1 MRKLRTGT
9 SRSLDFLLRTGVGWC
24 RWEICVP
31 DSQKAGK
38 GPQVLHYREADCR
51 GMLDASLLEPL
62 ITLSCIFIA
71 LENVLVSNISSN
83 MALGLF
89 VDAWGFLFLPHP
101 SRSLASSRAC
111 RFFFVLYICKCST
124 GLVQKI
130 KENWFRLVT
139 LIKYAFICCSR
150 FPIWGPLSTRLL
162 GSTATGRLLTEH
174 MEGTCQA
181 LQYVN
186 GMFWSFLWNIHLE
199 DVFLLVLSQEFES
212 DTGIY
217 GPYLSPSLYIL
228 GRLIAVCE
236 GWIILDSSSR
246 VNWVIKCVCYSIH
259 SMAKETHLTILDY
272 CSIIRAFLVE
282 EQKIVKKVLK
292 IQKSK
297 EKLAAKA
304 QS

>member
-9 SRSLDFLLRTGVGWC
+9 SRSFDVLLRTGVGWC

-38 GPQVLHYREADCR
+38 GPQVLHYREADCW

-62 ITLSCIFIA
+62 ITLPCIFIA
-71 LENVLVSNISSN
+71 LENVLVSNISSKT
-83 MALGLF
+83 ALGLF

-101 SRSLASSRAC
+101 SRSLASSRVG

-124 GLVQKI
+124 GLVQNI
-130 KENWFRLVT
+130 KENWFRLVI

-162 GSTATGRLLTEH
+162 GSTATGRLLTER

-181 LQYVN
+181 PQYVN
-186 GMFWSFLWNIHLE
+186 GMFWSFFWNIHLE

-212 DTGIY
+212 DTGLYGQYIISKPIY
-217 GPYLSPSLYIL
+217 IWQINSCL
-228 GRLIAVCE
+228 
-236 GWIILDSSSR
+236 WR
-246 VNWVIKCVCYSIH
+246 VNHNRFI
-259 SMAKETHLTILDY
+259 
-272 CSIIRAFLVE
+272 
-282 EQKIVKKVLK
+282 
-292 IQKSK
+292 
-297 EKLAAKA
+297 
-304 QS
+304 